1 MYKLQ
6 TLQFF
11 MRDLCLNDNWF
22 NMIYELL
29 TLSNTFCNP
38 SIPMVRV
45 RGGMATPSSRE
56 RAAAGGPAGRVPG
69 PIFKTM

>member
-11 MRDLCLNDNWF
+11 MRDLCLNDN
-22 NMIYELL
+22 MIYELH

-56 RAAAGGPAGRVPG
+56 RAAAGGPAGRVRG
-69 PIFKTM
+69 P